1 MRTPAF
7 LIAALITLGF
17 GIPPSFGAAE
27 APHPNIVFLLADDLG
42 WADLGCYGS
51 TFYETPNI
59 DRLAREGVRFNTYY
73 TAGSICSPTRASL
86 MTGKYPVRTGITDYI
101 PGMKIPPNSRFNP
114 APTKMVLDPHEF
126 TLGRAFRAAGY
137 QTFYVGKWHLGPTSD
152 GLQDYGFD
160 HYAST
165 PDANDEDARPSGKT
179 KAGKSRNAK
188 SSSRAESTSLFTKA
202 AIDFME
208 KRDPSKPFFL
218 MLSYVDVHTPIH
230 ARADTIEHYR
240 AREAALPP
248 APSPIPEHHALTRP
262 RQDDA
267 AYASVVATVDKSVA
281 QIRQQLEALGLSHN
295 TIVVF
300 ASDNGGLSTHKAPGP
315 TNNSPLRAGK
325 GWLYEG
331 GIRAPLIV
339 HLPAAAN
346 EGTVCDVPII
356 STDIYPTFLDLAGLP
371 LRPEQHVDG
380 VSVASLIRGKEAPAR
395 STFYWHYPHY
405 HGSTWAP
412 GAAIR
417 DGDWKL
423 IEFYD
428 PQSVEL
434 YNLRM
439 DASERQNLAS
449 ENPARVKELLDK
461 LHTWQK
467 SSGAIMPAPNPNY
480 KPHN

>member
-1 MRTPAF
+1 M
-7 LIAALITLGF
+7 
-17 GIPPSFGAAE
+17 
-27 APHPNIVFLLADDLG
+27 
-42 WADLGCYGS
+42 
-51 TFYETPNI
+51 
-59 DRLAREGVRFNTYY
+59 
-73 TAGSICSPTRASL
+73 
-86 MTGKYPVRTGITDYI
+86 
-101 PGMKIPPNSRFNP
+101 
-114 APTKMVLDPHEF
+114 
-126 TLGRAFRAAGY
+126 
-137 QTFYVGKWHLGPTSD
+137 
-152 GLQDYGFD
+152 
-160 HYAST
+160 
-165 PDANDEDARPSGKT
+165 
-179 KAGKSRNAK
+179 
-188 SSSRAESTSLFTKA
+188 
-202 AIDFME
+202 
-208 KRDPSKPFFL
+208 
-218 MLSYVDVHTPIH
+218 
-230 ARADTIEHYR
+230 
-240 AREAALPP
+240 
-248 APSPIPEHHALTRP
+248 TRP

-281 QIRQQLEALGLSHN
+281 QIRQQLETLGLSKN

-380 VSVASLIRGKEAPAR
+380 VSVASLIRGEKAPAR
-395 STFYWHYPHY
+395 TTLYWHYPHY

-428 PQSVEL
+428 PQTVEL

-449 ENPARVKELLDK
+449 ENPARVKELLGK

-467 SSGAIMPAPNPNY
+467 SSGAIMPAQNPNY